1 MDPAD
6 LSPADLAAA
15 AQFLRQMLA
24 HVDADSW
31 GEASF
36 KFFRDHLTELQNEAL
51 VAAVP
56 RVFQELTAPD
66 ANRSAESV
74 ARDFV
79 ILGFR
84 LDEFPLAN
92 RALNLELAIAAYEAA
107 LEVLTR
113 EALPE
118 KWATTQNNL
127 GLAYQNRIRGERAE
141 NLERA
146 IAAHEAAL
154 EVRTREALPEKWAMT
169 QNNLGLAYW
178 NRIRGERADKIAAY
192 EAA

>member
-24 HVDADSW
+24 HVDADSR
-31 GEASF
+31 GNDRSF

-74 ARDFV
+74 ARDFRN
-79 ILGFR
+79 FR
-84 LDEFPLAN
+84 VSP
-92 RALNLELAIAAYEAA
+92 R
-107 LEVLTR
+107 
-113 EALPE
+113 
-118 KWATTQNNL
+118 
-127 GLAYQNRIRGERAE
+127 
-141 NLERA
+141 
-146 IAAHEAAL
+146 
-154 EVRTREALPEKWAMT
+154 
-169 QNNLGLAYW
+169 
-178 NRIRGERADKIAAY
+178 
-192 EAA
+192 